1 MNNNNKIKNN
11 KVYRTVTFDDFE
23 VLVES
28 NFRN

>member
-1 MNNNNKIKNN
+1 MNSNNKIKNN
-11 KVYRTVTFDDFE
+11 KVYRTVIFDDFE